1 VQKTRM
7 IALAAVLMSGSSPS
21 CFAAPVELVMNGE
34 FESPH
39 FDGGWTTYSNA
50 LVPGW
55 SSTADILEFWVQG
68 YEASPE
74 NGSDGL
80 PTGQH
85 YELTYYSP
93 AEVTSQTMTV
103 TGSNGTVDF
112 SFDYWHRSGS
122 GVQYS
127 LTGSA
132 SGTIVSGSYNYTP
145 GVGDLN
151 WAPISYTNL
160 PVKAGETLT
169 LSFNGIGGDTMGDH
183 IDQVSVL
190 YNSAPVPE
198 PSTAMLLGLGGLGMA
213 GIKYRTRRKSE
224 GVA

>member
-1 VQKTRM
+1 MKKSRL
-7 IALAAVLMSGSSPS
+7 IALASVLMLGSSPS
-21 CFAAPVELVMNGE
+21 SFAAPIELVINGE

-39 FDGGWTTYSNA
+39 FDGSWTTYSNA
-50 LVPGW
+50 EVPGW
-55 SSTADILEFWVQG
+55 SSTANILEFWVQG
-68 YEASPE
+68 AFSSPV

-93 AEVTSQTMTV
+93 AEVTTQIMTV
-103 TGSNGTVDF
+103 TGPNGTVDF

-122 GVQYS
+122 GVQYT
-127 LTGSA
+127 LTGSS
-132 SGTIVSGSYNYTP
+132 SGTLVSGSYNYAP
-145 GVGDLN
+145 GSGDLN

-190 YNSAPVPE
+190 YNAAAVPE
-198 PSTAMLLGLGGLGMA
+198 PSTAMLMGLGGLGMA
-213 GIKYRTRRKSE
+213 GMGYIKQRKS
-224 GVA
+224 GDAV

>member
-1 VQKTRM
+1 MKKSRL
-7 IALAAVLMSGSSPS
+7 IALVSLLMMGSSPS
-21 CFAAPVELVMNGE
+21 AVAAPVELVINGE

-127 LTGSA
+127 LTGSS

-151 WAPISYTNL
+151 WVPISYTNL

-169 LSFNGIGGDTMGDH
+169 LSFNGIDGDTMGDH

-190 YNSAPVPE
+190 YNAAAVPE
-198 PSTAMLLGLGGLGMA
+198 PASVVLMGLGGLGM
-213 GIKYRTRRKSE
+213 GYIKRRKSSD
-224 GVA
+224 VA